1 MFPVLKRNR
10 LSPTARVGW
19 DVFDVG
25 REFDRLLGTTF
36 GAPTLTAWSPAVDV
50 RESDNDFIVTAELPG
65 LAKDD
70 VDITIENGV
79 LSLSGEKKEEH
90 EEGKANSGRYNVE
103 RRYGRFR
110 RSFSL
115 PRGVD
120 ADNVSAK
127 FSDGILTVTLPKA
140 ATAKPRQIKI
150 GS

>member
-10 LSPTARVGW
+10 LSPAARVGW
-19 DVFDVG
+19 DVFDGG
-25 REFDRLLGTTF
+25 REFDRLFGTTF
-36 GAPTLTAWSPAVDV
+36 LAPTLTAWSPAVDV
-50 RESDNDFIVTAELPG
+50 RESDDDFVVTAELPG
-65 LAKDD
+65 LAKDA

-79 LSLSGEKKEEH
+79 LSLSGEKKEER
-90 EEGKANSGRYNVE
+90 EEGKADSGRYVLE
-103 RRYGRFR
+103 RRYGRFQ

-115 PRGVD
+115 PRGV
-120 ADNVSAK
+120 ATDNISAK

>member
-10 LSPTARVGW
+10 LSPAARVGW

-25 REFDRLLGTTF
+25 REFDRLFSTTV

-65 LAKDD
+65 LAKDT

-79 LSLSGEKKEEH
+79 LSLSGEKKEER
-90 EEGKANSGRYNVE
+90 EEGVADSGRYVLE
-103 RRYGRFR
+103 RRYGRFQ

-127 FSDGILTVTLPKA
+127 FSDGILTVTLPKS

>member
-10 LSPTARVGW
+10 FSPAARVGW

-25 REFDRLLGTTF
+25 REFDRLFSTTV

-65 LAKDD
+65 LAKDT

-79 LSLSGEKKEEH
+79 LSLSGEKKEER
-90 EEGKANSGRYNVE
+90 EEGVADSGRYVLE
-103 RRYGRFR
+103 RRYGRFQ

-127 FSDGILTVTLPKA
+127 FSDGILTVTLPKS
-140 ATAKPRQIKI
+140 ATAKPRQITI

>member
-10 LSPTARVGW
+10 LSPVARVGW
-19 DVFDVG
+19 DVFDGG
-25 REFDRLLGTTF
+25 REFDRLFGTTF

-50 RESDNDFIVTAELPG
+50 RETDNEFIVSAELPG
-65 LAKDD
+65 LTQDD
-70 VDITIENGV
+70 VSITLENGV
-79 LSLSGEKKEEH
+79 LSLSGEKKEER
-90 EEGKANSGRYNVE
+90 EEGKADSGRHVLE
-103 RRYGRFR
+103 RRYGRFQ

-115 PRGVD
+115 PRGV
-120 ADNVSAK
+120 AAENVSAK

>member
-1 MFPVLKRNR
+1 MFPVMKRNR
-10 LSPTARVGW
+10 LAPAAQVGW

-25 REFDRLLGTTF
+25 REFDRLFGTTL

-50 RESDNDFIVTAELPG
+50 RETDNEFIVSAELPG
-65 LAKDD
+65 LTQDG
-70 VDITIENGV
+70 VSITIENGV
-79 LSLSGEKKEEH
+79 LSLSGEKKEER
-90 EEGKANSGRYNVE
+90 EEGKADSGGHVLE
-103 RRYGRFR
+103 RRYGRFQ

-120 ADNVSAK
+120 ADKVSAK

>member
-10 LSPTARVGW
+10 LSPAARVGW

-25 REFDRLLGTTF
+25 REFDRLFSTTV
-36 GAPTLTAWSPAVDV
+36 GAPTLMAWSPAVDV

-65 LAKDD
+65 LAKDT

-79 LSLSGEKKEEH
+79 LSLSGEKKEER
-90 EEGKANSGRYNVE
+90 EEGVADSGRHVLE
-103 RRYGRFR
+103 RRYGRFQ

-120 ADNVSAK
+120 ADNVSAE
-127 FSDGILTVTLPKA
+127 FSDGILKVTLPKS

>member
-10 LSPTARVGW
+10 LSPAARVGW
-19 DVFDVG
+19 DVFDSG
-25 REFDRLLGTTF
+25 REFDRLFGTTF
-36 GAPTLTAWSPAVDV
+36 GVPTLTPWSPAVDV
-50 RESDNDFIVTAELPG
+50 RESDDDFVVTAELPG
-65 LAKDD
+65 LAKDT

-79 LSLSGEKKEEH
+79 LSLSGEKKEER
-90 EEGKANSGRYNVE
+90 EEGKADSGRYVLE
-103 RRYGRFR
+103 RRYGRFQ

-120 ADNVSAK
+120 AENVSAT

>member
-10 LSPTARVGW
+10 LSPAARVGW

-25 REFDRLLGTTF
+25 LEFDRLFSTTV

-50 RESDNDFIVTAELPG
+50 RESDDDFVVTAELPG
-65 LAKDD
+65 LAKDT

-79 LSLSGEKKEEH
+79 LSLSGEKKEER
-90 EEGKANSGRYNVE
+90 EEGVADSGRYVLE
-103 RRYGRFR
+103 RRYGRFQ

-127 FSDGILTVTLPKA
+127 FSDGILTVTLPKS

>member
-10 LSPTARVGW
+10 LSPAARVGW

-25 REFDRLLGTTF
+25 REFDRLFSTTV

-50 RESDNDFIVTAELPG
+50 RESDNDFVVTAELPG
-65 LAKDD
+65 LAKDT

-79 LSLSGEKKEEH
+79 LSLSGEKKEER
-90 EEGKANSGRYNVE
+90 EEGVADSGRYVLE
-103 RRYGRFR
+103 RRYGRFQ

-127 FSDGILTVTLPKA
+127 FSDGILTVTLPKS

>member
-10 LSPTARVGW
+10 LSPAARVGW

-25 REFDRLLGTTF
+25 REFDRLFSTTV

-65 LAKDD
+65 LAKDT

-79 LSLSGEKKEEH
+79 LSLSGEKKEER
-90 EEGKANSGRYNVE
+90 EEGVADSGRYVLE
-103 RRYGRFR
+103 RRYGRFQ

-120 ADNVSAK
+120 ADKVSAK
-127 FSDGILTVTLPKA
+127 FSNGILTVTLPKA

>member
-10 LSPTARVGW
+10 LSPMARVGW

-25 REFDRLLGTTF
+25 GEFDRLFGTTF
-36 GAPTLTAWSPAVDV
+36 GAPTPTAWSPAVDV
-50 RESDNDFIVTAELPG
+50 LESDNDFIVTAELPG

-79 LSLSGEKKEEH
+79 LSLSGEKKEER
-90 EEGKANSGRYNVE
+90 EEGKADSGGLVLE

-120 ADNVSAK
+120 ADKVSAK

-150 GS
+150 S

>member
-10 LSPTARVGW
+10 LSPVARVGW
-19 DVFDVG
+19 DVFDGG
-25 REFDRLLGTTF
+25 REFDRLFGTTF

-50 RESDNDFIVTAELPG
+50 RETDNDFIVTAELPG

-79 LSLSGEKKEEH
+79 VSLSGTKKEER
-90 EEGKANSGRYNVE
+90 EEGTADSGRHVLE
-103 RRYGRFR
+103 RRYGRFQ

-115 PRGVD
+115 PRGV
-120 ADNVSAK
+120 ATDNVSAK
-127 FSDGILTVTLPKA
+127 FSDGLLTVTLPKA

>member
-10 LSPTARVGW
+10 LSPAARVGW

-25 REFDRLLGTTF
+25 REFDRLFSTTV
-36 GAPTLTAWSPAVDV
+36 GAPTLTAWSPPVDV
-50 RESDNDFIVTAELPG
+50 RESDDDFVVTAELPG
-65 LAKDD
+65 LAKDT

-79 LSLSGEKKEEH
+79 LSLSGEKKEER
-90 EEGKANSGRYNVE
+90 EEGVADSGRYVLE
-103 RRYGRFR
+103 RRYGRFQ

-127 FSDGILTVTLPKA
+127 FSDGILTVTLPKS

>member
-10 LSPTARVGW
+10 LSPAARVGW

-25 REFDRLLGTTF
+25 GEFDRLFGTAI
-36 GAPTLTAWSPAVDV
+36 GAPTLTTWSPAVDV

-70 VDITIENGV
+70 VDITVENGV
-79 LSLSGEKKEEH
+79 LSLSGAKKEER
-90 EEGKANSGRYNVE
+90 EEGTADSGRYVLE

-140 ATAKPRQIKI
+140 AAAKPRQIKI

>member
-1 MFPVLKRNR
+1 MFPVMKRNR
-10 LSPTARVGW
+10 LSPVARVGW

-25 REFDRLLGTTF
+25 REFDRLLGTSF
-36 GAPTLTAWSPAVDV
+36 GAPTLNGWSPAVDV
-50 RESDNDFIVTAELPG
+50 RESDNDFVVTAELPG

-79 LSLSGEKKEEH
+79 LSLSGAKKEEH
-90 EEGKANSGRYNVE
+90 EEGKTDSGSHVLE
-103 RRYGRFR
+103 RRYGRFQ

-120 ADNVSAK
+120 ADKVSAK
-127 FSDGILTVTLPKA
+127 FSDGVLTVTLPKA

>member
-10 LSPTARVGW
+10 LSPAARVGW

-25 REFDRLLGTTF
+25 LEFDRLFSTTV

-50 RESDNDFIVTAELPG
+50 RESDDDFVVTAELPG
-65 LAKDD
+65 LAKDT

-79 LSLSGEKKEEH
+79 LSLCGEKKEER
-90 EEGKANSGRYNVE
+90 EEGVGDSGRYALE
-103 RRYGRFR
+103 RRYGRFQ

-120 ADNVSAK
+120 ADNVSAE
-127 FSDGILTVTLPKA
+127 FSDGILTVTLPKS

>member
-10 LSPTARVGW
+10 FSPAARVGW

-25 REFDRLLGTTF
+25 REFDRLFSTTL
-36 GAPTLTAWSPAVDV
+36 GAPTLRSWSPAVDV
-50 RESDNDFIVTAELPG
+50 RESDNDFSVTAELPG
-65 LAKDD
+65 LAKDT

-79 LSLSGEKKEEH
+79 LSLSGEKKEER
-90 EEGKANSGRYNVE
+90 EEGVADSGRYVLE
-103 RRYGRFR
+103 RRYGRFQ

-115 PRGVD
+115 PRGVE

-127 FSDGILTVTLPKA
+127 FSDGILTVTLPKS